1 MILVS
6 CKKRAVLQKT
16 QVMRKNLNRVMEK
29 QKIVLYQSNNIIFHI
44 HGK

>member
-29 QKIVLYQSNNIIFHI
+29 QKIVLY
-44 HGK
+44 